1 MKFQKI
7 SDPGHGWLKVPVHLI
22 KFLGIHEKITPY
34 SYVNQSGRF
43 AYLEEDCDMWKFAE
57 ACEKHHIVFEYI
69 HKIVNSTSIRNMD
82 SYRTIQISSKAA

>member
-43 AYLEEDCDMWKFAE
+43 AYLEEDCDM
-57 ACEKHHIVFEYI
+57 
-69 HKIVNSTSIRNMD
+69 
-82 SYRTIQISSKAA
+82 